1 MSVVSVDISCKT
13 YPRGMGGN
21 ELVALGGM
29 RFSVSE
35 GEFVCLV
42 GPSGCGK
49 TTILNLASGLDTA
62 FEGKILIDGLRPPTG
77 ARVGYMFQTPRLMP
91 WLTVRDNVGLVLA
104 DGDGDDPRIDA
115 LLRAMGL
122 GEYAGS
128 YPGRLSGGMQRRVA
142 LARAFV
148 TNPGLL
154 LLDEPFLSLDAPVA
168 NRLRQLLLDL
178 YGGWPAT
185 VLFVTHDLREALFL
199 ADRILFLSPRP
210 GRVVFDLVVDLPRP
224 RQPEG
229 PDVERLRLALL
240 DQHPDLLTGIV
251 QPAEDTDTPAA

>member
-1 MSVVSVDISCKT
+1 MSRVVVDIIRKT
-13 YPRGMGGN
+13 YPRRMGGE
-21 ELVALGGM
+21 ELVALKDI
-29 RFSVSE
+29 RFVIDE

-49 TTILNLASGLDTA
+49 TTILNLVSGLDSA
-62 FEGKILIDGLRPPTG
+62 FEGEILIDGERPPG
-77 ARVGYMFQTPRLMP
+77 PGIGYMFQNPRLMP
-91 WLTVRDNVGLVLA
+91 WLTVSENVQLVLP
-104 DGDGDDPRIDA
+104 DQERGQGRVDA
-115 LLRAMGL
+115 LLTEMGL
-122 GEYAGS
+122 AEFAEA

-148 TNPGLL
+148 TDPGQL

-178 YGGWPAT
+178 YGGRPIT

-210 GRVVFDLVVDLPRP
+210 ARVVLDLAVDLPRP
-224 RQPEG
+224 RDPEG
-229 PDVERLRLALL
+229 AEIEGLRLKLL
-240 DQHPDLLTGIV
+240 DQHPDLLAGLA
-251 QPAEDTDTPAA
+251 QPAEDLDVLGT